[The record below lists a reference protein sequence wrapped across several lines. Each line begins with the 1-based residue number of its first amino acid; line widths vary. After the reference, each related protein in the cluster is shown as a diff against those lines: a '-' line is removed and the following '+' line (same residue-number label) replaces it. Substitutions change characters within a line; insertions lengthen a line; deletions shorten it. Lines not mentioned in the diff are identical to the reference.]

1 MRASIITGCLMTV
14 FAVAVAS
21 PLSRAS
27 AADLDGEGYV
37 DPPYDESY
45 SSRDT
50 YNDDDRYEAPDRYS
64 SAPPAEDYRYRD
76 SYEGRG
82 AFEPPPGSIKDGYP
96 VPMPAPRASAPP
108 PEPYYVERR
117 PARGE
122 RYGACLDRWEI
133 KQRLRREGW
142 TALQPIGGSDG
153 VVRFYARRF
162 DSSSDFRLRV
172 DRCSGH
178 VIAARPDT
186 RRFARDWR
194 RQRDW

>member
-1 MRASIITGCLMTV
+1 MRASIITGCLMTA

-21 PLSRAS
+21 PFSRAS
-27 AADLDGEGYV
+27 AADLDGEAYV

-45 SSRDT
+45 SSGDS

-64 SAPPAEDYRYRD
+64 SARPAEDYRYRD
-76 SYEGRG
+76 SYEGRDG
-82 AFEPPPGSIKDGYP
+82 AQPLPGSIKDGYP

-108 PEPYYVERR
+108 PEPYYGERR
-117 PARGE
+117 PARVE
-122 RYGACLDRWEI
+122 RYGTCLDRWEV
-133 KQRLRREGW
+133 KQQLRREGW

-153 VVRFYARRF
+153 VMRFYARRF

-194 RQRDW
+194 WQRDW

>member
-21 PLSRAS
+21 PISRAS
-27 AADLDGEGYV
+27 AADLDGEAYA

-45 SSRDT
+45 NGDT
-50 YNDDDRYEAPDRYS
+50 YPEDDRYEAPGRYS
-64 SAPPAEDYRYRD
+64 GAPAADEYGYRD
-76 SYEGRG
+76 AHSGRG
-82 AFEPPPGSIKDGYP
+82 GAEPMPGSIKDGYP

-108 PEPYYVERR
+108 PEPYYAERR
-117 PARGE
+117 PARVE

-133 KQRLRREGW
+133 KRRLRREGW
-142 TALQPIGGSDG
+142 TALQPIGGGDG
-153 VVRFYARRF
+153 IVRFYARRF

-172 DRCSGH
+172 DRCSGD

-194 RQRDW
+194 WQRDW

>member
-21 PLSRAS
+21 PISRAS
-27 AADLDGEGYV
+27 AADLNGEGYV
-37 DPPYDESY
+37 APPYDEGY
-45 SSRDT
+45 SGDT
-50 YNDDDRYEAPDRYS
+50 YTDDDRYDAPGRYSDAPPADDGRYRDRYS
-64 SAPPAEDYRYRD
+64 
-76 SYEGRG
+76 GRG
-82 AFEPPPGSIKDGYP
+82 DGEPMSGSIKDGYP
-96 VPMPAPRASAPP
+96 VPMPPPRASAPP
-108 PEPYYVERR
+108 PEPYYAERR
-117 PARGE
+117 PARVE

-142 TALQPIGGSDG
+142 TALQPVGGG
-153 VVRFYARRF
+153 EGIVRFYARRF

-172 DRCSGH
+172 DRCSGD

-194 RQRDW
+194 WQRDW